1 MTSKQWVELIIW
13 IIKIIAGGA
22 SKASAVSQAS
32 IKFGVS
38 ESDIW
43 KRGGF

>member
-1 MTSKQWVELIIW
+1 MTKKQWIELIIL
-13 IIKIIAGGA
+13 ILKIIAGGA

-32 IKFGVS
+32 VKFGVS
-38 ESDIW
+38 ESEIW